1 MKKFF
6 SIDSIA
12 KKSALLAKRFP
23 ISVLFLT
30 VLAFLLFLHINDPA
44 SKELSFKL
52 YIFFSFGAI
61 ISTVAML
68 YLEDYFGYSKQYII
82 NAALMALWG
91 VYCFLLPDEGNF
103 HIDKIIELVAIGT
116 VAFLSL
122 FSISFLKKDNNG
134 AYWNFSMQNIEQFI
148 LASWFGVIIYGG
160 LCIAVLA
167 VAALFDIKISKVTE
181 NIYLNLA
188 VACFVL
194 FVPIY
199 FLANIPDKIAKYDEK
214 VILSKHLK
222 ILALYILTPLAA
234 VYAVIL
240 YAYLFTIIFAWEL
253 PKGLVS
259 WLVSALA
266 CSGLLIITLLYPA
279 CVEAK
284 NKFIVFLSRYFGL
297 IILPLLVLMSI
308 GIFRRLSDYGITI
321 NRCYVC
327 LLNIWFYGIYIY
339 LFIAKRQGI
348 KWILISASA
357 VFLLASIG
365 FWNIP
370 SITKRVIISELNEY
384 LGGQKIF
391 ISDLQS
397 IKDKDKIL
405 KKMRYL
411 KNNYGIESVK
421 PFFNVEITNNTIS
434 ELELELTREKHIDEK
449 LFSYYNDR
457 DNKIMRTE
465 KYNSFAKIDFYYNYD
480 EKNKKELDYSFENN
494 QLTIKIIPSGKIIII
509 PFREVA
515 LSLIE
520 KEKDNEEKVFQ
531 GNDYIAYPLIFDGY
545 YKKDSDSIS
554 LHTFR
559 GYLFYNE

>member
-23 ISVLFLT
+23 ISALFLT
-30 VLAFLLFLHINDPA
+30 GFASLLFLLINDFPI

-52 YIFFSFGAI
+52 YFFFSFGAI

-68 YLEDYFGYSKQYII
+68 YLEDYFDYSKQYII
-82 NAALMALWG
+82 NATLMALWG
-91 VYCFLLPDEGNF
+91 VYCFFLPNKDNF
-103 HIDKIIELVAIGT
+103 HIDKIIELAAIGT
-116 VAFLSL
+116 VACLSL
-122 FSISFLKKDNNG
+122 FFISFLRKDKNG

-160 LCIAVLA
+160 LCIAILA
-167 VAALFDIKISKVTE
+167 IGVLFDIKISDK
-181 NIYLNLA
+181 IYLNLS

-199 FLANIPDKIAKYDEK
+199 FLANIPDKIAKYNEK
-214 VILSKHLK
+214 VTLDKHLK

-234 VYAVIL
+234 VYALIL
-240 YAYLFTIIFAWEL
+240 YVYLFTIIFTWEL

-259 WLVSALA
+259 WLVSVLA

-297 IILPLLVLMSI
+297 IIMPLLVLMSI

-321 NRCYVC
+321 NRGYVL

-339 LFIAKRQGI
+339 LFVVKRQGI
-348 KWILISASA
+348 KWIPISASA
-357 VFLLASIG
+357 VFLLASVG

-370 SITKRVIISELNEY
+370 SITKHYIISELNEY
-384 LGGQKIF
+384 LSGQKII
-391 ISDLQS
+391 ISDWQPG
-397 IKDKDKIL
+397 KDKQIVEKID
-405 KKMRYL
+405 YL
-411 KNNYGIESVK
+411 YNSYGIESVK
-421 PFFNVEITNNTIS
+421 SFFNGEITYKIIY
-434 ELELELTREKHIDEK
+434 ELKDKYARKDY
-449 LFSYYNDR
+449 FSYNNHEWF
-457 DNKIMRTE
+457 NKILRIE
-465 KYNSFAKIDFYYNYD
+465 KFNSLVIFDFPD
-480 EKNKKELDYSFENN
+480 DSKKNNELDYSFKNN
-494 QLTIKIIPSGKIIII
+494 QLTIKVIPSDKIFTILLK
-509 PFREVA
+509 ETA

-520 KEKDNEEKVFQ
+520 KEKDGEEKIFQ
-531 GNDYIAYPLIFDGY
+531 GNDYIIYPISFYGDY
-545 YKKDSDSIS
+545 YKDKDSVS
-554 LHTFR
+554 LYYFK